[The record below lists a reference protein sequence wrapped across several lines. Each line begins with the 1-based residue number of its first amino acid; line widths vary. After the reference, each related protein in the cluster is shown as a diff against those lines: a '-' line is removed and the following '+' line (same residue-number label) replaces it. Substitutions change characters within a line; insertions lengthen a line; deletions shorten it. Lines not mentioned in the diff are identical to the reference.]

1 MLNGTW
7 LSVPPFLAGVEF
19 MHTVGVSHLATES
32 GVGVEGAALTAPD
45 HDTNT
50 DVYNAPEVRR
60 LSSVILSIVS
70 PVVTLIHTQTRLGQQ
85 FSGIKADLWTTGVL
99 LFAMLFGGTP

>member
-1 MLNGTW
+1 
-7 LSVPPFLAGVEF
+7 
-19 MHTVGVSHLATES
+19 MHTVGVSHVATDSES
-32 GVGVEGAALTAPD
+32 GVGVPGVEGAALTAPD

-60 LSSVILSIVS
+60 LSSVILSNVS
-70 PVVTLIHTQTRLGQQ
+70 PVVTLTHTQTRLGQQ